1 MFKNIS
7 IFLILFIVILFFYFT
22 FIKYISDEN
31 IKKINLNRLNIEE
44 KIEKRFSDLPILE
57 NDTNNIIEFNSGI
70 NTENQIKRNFW
81 DLIKKND

>member
-44 KIEKRFSDLPILE
+44 KIEKGFSDLPILE

>member
-22 FIKYISDEN
+22 FVKYISDEN